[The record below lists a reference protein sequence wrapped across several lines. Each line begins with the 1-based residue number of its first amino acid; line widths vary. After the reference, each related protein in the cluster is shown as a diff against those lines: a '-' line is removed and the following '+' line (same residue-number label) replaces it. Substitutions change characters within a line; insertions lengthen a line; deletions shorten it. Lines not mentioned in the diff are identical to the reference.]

1 MYLYNISII
10 IEESQHQ
17 VVLNWLK
24 NEWLPQLTNETKF
37 LKMIN
42 SPHEGHTYCI
52 QFTGSSQ
59 DEISSF
65 QENKL
70 IILQEY
76 LAVNHHE
83 KAFIFDSIMQYL

>member
-17 VVLNWLK
+17 VVLDWLK
-24 NEWLPQLTNETKF
+24 STWLPQLANETKF

-52 QFTGSSQ
+52 QLMNSSES
-59 DEISSF
+59 EISKF
-65 QENKL
+65 QENEL
-70 IILQEY
+70 VLLQEY
-76 LAVNHHE
+76 LAINHHE